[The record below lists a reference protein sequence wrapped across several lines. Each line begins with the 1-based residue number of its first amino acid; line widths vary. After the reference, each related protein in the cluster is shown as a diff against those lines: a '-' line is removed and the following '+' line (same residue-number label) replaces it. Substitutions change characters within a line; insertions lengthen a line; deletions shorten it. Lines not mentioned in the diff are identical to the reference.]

1 MVDSGAACPG
11 VFAAFECTDLGRKLN
26 AAFSFQR
33 L

>member
-1 MVDSGAACPG
+1 MFDTGVACPG
-11 VFAAFECTDLGRKLN
+11 VFAAFECTGLGRKLD